1 MAESS
6 HPGERWGVLLLAHGA
21 PERVGDVPEFLLKLR
36 GGRPLPPQ
44 AVEEIK
50 NRYRLI
56 SERQGGRPG
65 EASPLTWL
73 TTCQAEALRDR
84 LRRPVYVGMRNWKP
98 YIAEAVEQAAA
109 DGVERL
115 NAVCL
120 APQNSRTSVGK
131 YREVLDEA
139 RAKLAP
145 AMVVDFIESWHDH
158 PGLIAAYAARLE
170 TAIGNTDTEAVA
182 RRESFSEGHAP
193 VIFTAHSVPESTIR
207 SGDPYE
213 QQVRETARLV
223 AESLALSSARWSVAF
238 QSQGMTPEPWI
249 GPTVESEIDRWSAAG
264 FRHMVV
270 APIGFVCDHVE
281 VLYDI
286 DIAFY
291 EYATSRGLTISRP
304 ESLNDSPLFIEALA
318 DLVSCRF
325 SLDREP

>member
-1 MAESS
+1 MAEFS
-6 HPGERWGVLLLAHGA
+6 HASDRWGVLLLAHGA
-21 PERVGDVPEFLLKLR
+21 PERVEDVPEFLLKLR

-73 TTCQAEALRDR
+73 TTCQAEELHDR

-98 YIAEAVEQAAA
+98 YIAEAVSLAAA

-115 NAVCL
+115 IAVCL

-131 YREVLDEA
+131 YREALDEA

-145 AMVVDFIESWHDH
+145 AVSVDFIKSWHDH
-158 PGLIAAYAARLE
+158 PGLIAAYAARLQ
-170 TAIGNTDTEAVA
+170 TAIDEAEA
-182 RRESFSEGHAP
+182 EAGGPAP
-193 VIFTAHSVPESTIR
+193 VIFTAHSVPERTIR
-207 SGDPYE
+207 EGDPYE
-213 QQVRETARLV
+213 RQVRETALLV
-223 AESLALSSARWSVAF
+223 AQSLSLDSTRWSVAF

-286 DIAFY
+286 DIAFRD
-291 EYATSRGLTISRP
+291 YAAAKGLTISRP

-318 DLVSCRF
+318 DLVTSRPGPEQE
-325 SLDREP
+325 R

>member
-1 MAESS
+1 MAEFS
-6 HPGERWGVLLLAHGA
+6 HASDRWGVLLLAHGA
-21 PERVGDVPEFLLKLR
+21 PERVDDVPEFLLKLR
-36 GGRPLPPQ
+36 GGRPLPPP
-44 AVEEIK
+44 AVEEIT
-50 NRYRLI
+50 NRYRLV

-73 TTCQAEALRDR
+73 TTCQAELLRDR

-98 YIAEAVEQAAA
+98 YIAEAVSLAAA
-109 DGVERL
+109 EGIERL
-115 NAVCL
+115 IAVCL

-131 YREVLDEA
+131 YRDVLEES

-145 AMVVDFIESWHDH
+145 EMSVDFIESWHDH

-170 TAIGNTDTEAVA
+170 TAISEAEA
-182 RRESFSEGHAP
+182 GERAGAQASGPAP

-207 SGDPYE
+207 GGDPYE

-223 AESLALSSARWSVAF
+223 AQSLALDGARWSVAF

-286 DIAFY
+286 DIAFRD
-291 EYATSRGLTISRP
+291 YATLRGLTISRP

-318 DLVSCRF
+318 DLVTGRP
-325 SLDREP
+325 SLEQER

>member
-1 MAESS
+1 MAEPS
-6 HPGERWGVLLLAHGA
+6 HASDRWGVLLLAHGA
-21 PERVGDVPEFLLKLR
+21 PERVEDVPEFLLKLR

-50 NRYRLI
+50 NRYRLV
-56 SERQGGRPG
+56 SQRQGGRPG

-98 YIAEAVEQAAA
+98 YIAEAVSLAGAE
-109 DGVERL
+109 GIERL
-115 NAVCL
+115 IAVCL

-131 YREVLDEA
+131 YREALDEA
-139 RAKLAP
+139 RAPLAP
-145 AMVVDFIESWHDH
+145 GMSVDFIESWHDH

-170 TAIGNTDTEAVA
+170 TTISEAHA
-182 RRESFSEGHAP
+182 GASESAQSPGPAP

-207 SGDPYE
+207 DGDSYE
-213 QQVRETARLV
+213 RQVRETARLV
-223 AESLALSSARWSVAF
+223 AQSVALSGARWSVAF
-238 QSQGMTPEPWI
+238 QSQGMTREPWI

-264 FRHMVV
+264 YRHMVV

-286 DIAFY
+286 DIAFR
-291 EYATSRGLTISRP
+291 EYARLRGLTISRP

-318 DLVSCRF
+318 NLVTSRLA
-325 SLDREP
+325 SEQER

>member
-1 MAESS
+1 MAEF
-6 HPGERWGVLLLAHGA
+6 HPNGRWGVLLLAHGA
-21 PERVGDVPEFLLKLR
+21 PERVEDVPAFLLTLR
-36 GGRPLPPQ
+36 NGRPLPPR
-44 AVEEIK
+44 AVEEIR
-50 NRYRLI
+50 NRYRLV
-56 SERQGGRPG
+56 SERQAGRPG

-73 TTCQAEALRDR
+73 TARQADALHER

-98 YIAEAVEQAAA
+98 YIAEAVSLAAA
-109 DGVERL
+109 DGIERL
-115 NAVCL
+115 IAVCL

-131 YREVLDEA
+131 YRETLDEA
-139 RAKLAP
+139 RAQLAP
-145 AMVVDFIESWHDH
+145 DMSVDFIESWHDH

-170 TAIGNTDTEAVA
+170 TAISNTDSEAAA
-182 RRESFSEGHAP
+182 RRGNFPEGHAP

-223 AESLALSSARWSVAF
+223 AEWVQLSSARWSVAF
-238 QSQGMTPEPWI
+238 QSQGMTGEPWI

-264 FRHMVV
+264 YQQMVV

-286 DIAFY
+286 DIAFH
-291 EYATSRGLTISRP
+291 EYATARGISISRP

-318 DLVSCRF
+318 DLATSRLRVK
-325 SLDREP
+325 RET

>member
-6 HPGERWGVLLLAHGA
+6 HPSGRWAVLLLAHGA
-21 PERVGDVPEFLLKLR
+21 PERVDDVPEFLLKLR
-36 GGRPLPPQ
+36 GGRPLPPP

-50 NRYRLI
+50 GRYRLI

-98 YIAEAVEQAAA
+98 YIAEAVGLAAA

-115 NAVCL
+115 IAVCL

-131 YREVLDEA
+131 YREALDEA
-139 RAKLAP
+139 CAKLAP
-145 AMVVDFIESWHDH
+145 ATSVEFIESWHDH
-158 PGLIAAYAARLE
+158 PGLVAAYAARLE
-170 TAIGNTDTEAVA
+170 TAIASAGAEAGGTV
-182 RRESFSEGHAP
+182 P
-193 VIFTAHSVPESTIR
+193 VIFTAHSVPERTIR
-207 SGDPYE
+207 DGDPYE

-223 AESLALSSARWSVAF
+223 AESLALDGERWSVAF

-249 GPTVESEIDRWSAAG
+249 GPTVESEIDRWGAAG

-286 DIAFY
+286 DIAFR
-291 EYATSRGLTISRP
+291 EYASLRGLEISRP

-318 DLVSCRF
+318 DLVTSRTGAEQE
-325 SLDREP
+325 R